1 VPGELAA
8 RAGTLAAVRGE
19 YVILDLETGLQLDGQ
34 PDDPLA
40 SAGRGEA
47 WQPAH
52 DRDVWHLRSARDPH
66 GVHYRLVQ
74 VLGGPDLDPGWYEN
88 TVENLDT
95 SESG

>member
-1 VPGELAA
+1 M
-8 RAGTLAAVRGE
+8 RGE

-34 PDDPLA
+34 PDDTLA

-47 WQPAH
+47 WQPAN
-52 DRDVWHLRSARDPH
+52 DRGVWHLRSARDPH
-66 GVHYRLVQ
+66 GVPYRLVQ